1 MMKEHF
7 AAEGLCTDS
16 VISDPS
22 SQSGSAWICVDDN
35 GDNMIIVMPG
45 SNGSMS
51 VADLEP
57 FEEMIRSSDYLLMQL
72 EVPVEV
78 VAHAAEI
85 ASASGVKVILNPAPA
100 APLSDSLLSKLYAL
114 TPNETECRILCGSE
128 ASDDDVANAAVLY
141 RKGVKNVIVTLGDKG
156 SMLYN
161 ADGVVTVPAT
171 KVEAVDTVA
180 AGDTYNGALCVALSK
195 GRSLVEAMKFAT
207 AASAIAVTRT
217 GAQASIPYASELE

>member
-1 MMKEHF
+1 M
-7 AAEGLCTDS
+7 
-16 VISDPS
+16 
-22 SQSGSAWICVDDN
+22 
-35 GDNMIIVMPG
+35 
-45 SNGSMS
+45 
-51 VADLEP
+51 
-57 FEEMIRSSDYLLMQL
+57 
-72 EVPVEV
+72 
-78 VAHAAEI
+78 
-85 ASASGVKVILNPAPA
+85 
-100 APLSDSLLSKLYAL
+100 
-114 TPNETECRILCGSE
+114 
-128 ASDDDVANAAVLY
+128 
-141 RKGVKNVIVTLGDKG
+141 KNVIVTLGDKG